1 MTRTQIGVGMLIV
14 LFGIIVFVNV
24 NDNNVVTYEAKTA
37 TSTVATTTTEAV
49 ERDVVE
55 EAQAE
60 LERIN
65 TELDAEE
72 TRLLEEIEAIQLE
85 AQSEVDQ
92 REQRLE
98 QIRETRVSFQ

>member
-1 MTRTQIGVGMLIV
+1 MNLTTIVGVGAAIV
-14 LFGIIVFVNV
+14 VSVGIISSFEWNSNIEYVAPQN
-24 NDNNVVTYEAKTA
+24 A
-37 TSTVATTTTEAV
+37 TSTVATTTEAV

-72 TRLLEEIEAIQLE
+72 TRLLEEIEAIELE
-85 AQSEVDQ
+85 AQSQVDE

>member
-24 NDNNVVTYEAKTA
+24 NDNNVVTYEAETA
-37 TSTVATTTTEAV
+37 TSTVATTTEV
-49 ERDVVE
+49 LERDVVG

-85 AQSEVDQ
+85 AQSQVDE

>member
-1 MTRTQIGVGMLIV
+1 MSKQQLFVVGMIV
-14 LFGIIVFVNV
+14 VFGIIVFILN
-24 NDNNVVTYEAKTA
+24 NDNNVVTYEAETA
-37 TSTVATTTTEAV
+37 TSTVATTTEV
-49 ERDVVE
+49 LERDVVG

-65 TELDAEE
+65 AELDAEE

-85 AQSEVDQ
+85 AQSQVDE

>member
-72 TRLLEEIEAIQLE
+72 TRLLEEIEVIQLE
-85 AQSEVDQ
+85 AQSQVDE

>member
-24 NDNNVVTYEAKTA
+24 NDNNVVTYEAETA
-37 TSTVATTTTEAV
+37 TSTVATTTEV
-49 ERDVVE
+49 LERDVVG

-65 TELDAEE
+65 AELDAEE

-85 AQSEVDQ
+85 AQSQVDE